1 MGSDI
6 LSSIAHDDT
15 PAPALELEEFDLSAL
30 GAIKDRG
37 ILVKLLTENKISRVD
52 YRKAIMALCRQDKPA
67 PRLEDVQILY
77 SETTPPVISPE
88 VVLERLQRPLR
99 TTNATQSFRVDRISD
114 TMIVK
119 HGRVLSVEVETMVF
133 IKQHTRIPVPTV
145 HLLFVLEDST
155 YLVMEYIPGG
165 DLQHLWP
172 NLQETER
179 RQVLS
184 QLQQYVHDLRAIT
197 PPSAVPGP
205 IGGDVCRGRWFSEF
219 GAGPFKSHQELVAW
233 WNSKLPPTRDRGDA
247 SDVAERFQA
256 DHPLVFTHGD
266 LAPRNLILRDGVLW
280 VVDWEQAGWYPA
292 YLEYAFIASETGDWE
307 YPTPTD
313 WKDAVLSLIPPYKR
327 EHELLKGAY
336 GRIARGFDP
345 LLRGS
350 RVQQVG

>member
-1 MGSDI
+1 MGSDD
-6 LSSIAHDDT
+6 LSSAAHHGTST
-15 PAPALELEEFDLSAL
+15 PVHELEEFDLSAL

-37 ILVKLLTENKISRVD
+37 FLVKLVTANKIGRVD

-77 SETTPPVISPE
+77 SETTPPSISPQ
-88 VVLERLQRPLR
+88 VVLERLQRPIR
-99 TTNATQSFRVDRISD
+99 TANTTQSFRVDRISD

-119 HGRVLSVEVETMVF
+119 HGRVLPVEVDTMLFV
-133 IKQHTRIPVPTV
+133 KQHTQIPVPTV
-145 HLLFVLEDST
+145 RLLFVLEDSM

-179 RQVLS
+179 RHVLS

-197 PPSAVPGP
+197 PSSAVPGP
-205 IGGDVCRGRWFSEF
+205 IGGGVCRGRWFSEF
-219 GAGPFKSHQELVAW
+219 GAGPFGSHQELVAW
-233 WNSKLPPTRDRGDA
+233 WNSKLPPTLGRRDP
-247 SDVAERFQA
+247 AERFQA

-266 LAPRNLILRDGVLW
+266 LAPRNLILREGVVW
-280 VVDWEQAGWYPA
+280 VVDWEQAGWYPV
-292 YLEYAFIASETGDWE
+292 YLEYAFIASETGDWD

-313 WKDAVLSLIPPYKR
+313 WRDAMLSLIPSYER

-336 GRIARGFDP
+336 GRIGRGFEP
-345 LLRGS
+345 LVRGS
-350 RVQQVG
+350 RVQHTG